1 MLLYYL
7 ENVLTIISNKFS
19 SYSILYWHITLKH
32 PLYTHSMCLP
42 FLVHSRLGF
51 EHSTLTLSRIPI
63 FLFVSFFAWALTIA
77 LNVPTL
83 RLYLSLSLYVVS
95 HGYTTRVHPLQS
107 SERKV
112 VARQPPRFTLR
123 YRLWFPLVDVPHSP
137 SPTPST
143 LTFAFKLD

>member
-1 MLLYYL
+1 MD
-7 ENVLTIISNKFS
+7 NKFS
-19 SYSILYWHITLKH
+19 SSMLSSFIHLYWHITLKH

-63 FLFVSFFAWALTIA
+63 FLFVSFFARALTIA

-112 VARQPPRFTLR
+112 VARQPPPFHPPPPSLLPSCRCSSLTVSHSL
-123 YRLWFPLVDVPHSP
+123 PLPP
-137 SPTPST
+137 
-143 LTFAFKLD
+143 TFAFKLD

>member
-1 MLLYYL
+1 MLSS
-7 ENVLTIISNKFS
+7 IIH
-19 SYSILYWHITLKH
+19 LYWHITLKH

-63 FLFVSFFAWALTIA
+63 FLFVSFFARALTIA

-95 HGYTTRVHPLQS
+95 HGYTTRVHPPAVLGTKS
-107 SERKV
+107 GSETATPVLPSATVSGFLLSVFLTHRLLL
-112 VARQPPRFTLR
+112 PP
-123 YRLWFPLVDVPHSP
+123 PLHSH
-137 SPTPST
+137 
-143 LTFAFKLD
+143 LN